1 MNAKREFSQL
11 KMINFLVISIL
22 VIVITLQFIFHLVYN
37 SPVIGDAITSWE
49 VIGQYTINC
58 VVWDL

>member
-37 SPVIGDAITSWE
+37 CSVIGDAITSWE
-49 VIGQYTINC
+49 VIGQ
-58 VVWDL
+58 